1 MIKFNDVY
9 FFYWI
14 TYFHFIDVCFIN
26 IHLKKKW
33 NWLIEFSSVVIFNVS
48 ALIYIDKRFLSNI
61 QASNIFVN
69 SILIKKYLVEKF
81 NLNFAWIIYDM
92 QLHFAYF
99 VVVFMIQYVYSTE
112 VSLRNV

>member
-1 MIKFNDVY
+1 MFLFLSFNFDRW
-9 FFYWI
+9 FYWCLL
-14 TYFHFIDVCFIN
+14 YKYSFK
-26 IHLKKKW
+26 KKKW

-69 SILIKKYLVEKF
+69 SVLIKKYLVEKF